1 MYIDIHM
8 HAFHPKI
15 SGKVLAQLEDH
26 YAITP
31 VGTGLVDDLLARIER
46 AHLDTAVV
54 LTAATT
60 PAQVIPANNW
70 SLSIKRDHPQL
81 IPFGT
86 VHPGFDAMEQELDRL
101 EANGIKGLKFHPD
114 FQGFRLDDPA
124 LYDVMEMV
132 GDRFV
137 CLFHVGDALPPEEN
151 PSCPRKLAQLRKV
164 FPAPVMI
171 AAHMGGYL
179 HWEYALEHLAA
190 TDVLVDSSSTLDFVD
205 DPMLL
210 RLYRA
215 FGSRRILFGS
225 DYPLFDP
232 GTELERLQRRLN
244 LSSGELE
251 AILSNAGDILAR
263 HPVFARPKEREQAKS
278 C

>member
-1 MYIDIHM
+1 MFIDVHM

-15 SGKVLAQLEDH
+15 ADKVLNQLEDH
-26 YAITP
+26 YAIAP
-31 VGTGLVDDLLARIER
+31 VGTGTVDDLIARLNQ
-46 AHLDTAVV
+46 AHLDSAVV

-70 SLSIKRDHPQL
+70 SLSIRREHPRL

-86 VHPGFDAMEQELDRL
+86 IHPGFEGMEDELDRL
-101 EANGIKGLKFHPD
+101 ERNGIKGLKFHPD
-114 FQGFRLDDPA
+114 FQGYRLDDPA
-124 LYDVMEMV
+124 LYDVMEMI

-137 CLFHVGDALPPEEN
+137 CLFHVGDTLPPEDN
-151 PSCPRKLAQLRKV
+151 PSCPKKLAQLRKV
-164 FPAPVMI
+164 FPGPVMI
-171 AAHMGGYL
+171 AAHMGGYR

-190 TDVLVDSSSTLDFVD
+190 TDVLVDSSSTLAFVD
-205 DPMLL
+205 DTLLL

-232 GTELERLQRRLN
+232 GREIEQLARRLQ
-244 LSSGELE
+244 LSTGELE
-251 AILSNAGDILAR
+251 AILGNAGDILIQHA
-263 HPVFARPKEREQAKS
+263 VTARPKEQQHTKS